1 MAKKKKLKKKVQAEE
16 LKLKLKQT
24 QYLNEILNYAQSGA
38 STQKIAFRG
47 SYDYINSTKEDI
59 EDNKE
64 VLTARSRQ
72 LFMGNT
78 TSRAAILK
86 IRTNVVG
93 TGLKVKSRINNN
105 FLNFSPEKIEKLQK
119 QIEFIW
125 EVWANSTECD
135 IMDECNFYQIQD
147 LAMITMLMDGDCFV
161 YLPYK
166 NIKNHIFSLK
176 VQFLDSGN
184 CKSFNVNENI
194 YEGVEVNDDG
204 APVAYHFIDDKQ
216 KAFRIP
222 VRDTTGRKQ
231 ILKLMEKERVGQL
244 RGVPLLAPVME
255 PLAQL
260 GKFTNAELMSAV
272 VSAMFTAFIKQDS
285 NTGNSGKILG
295 VPQNFTSK
303 PAPDTRNTGS
313 GIELSMGYGNLGIL
327 EPGQDMVFA
336 NPNRPNSKFEGFFNA
351 IMKQIAASLEI
362 PFEVLL
368 SCFNS
373 NYSASRAAIMEAW
386 KMYKRRRVWL
396 SQMLCQPI
404 FEQVIEEAVLQ
415 KFIVLPGFLENPI
428 KRKAYLTTTWYG
440 DAQGQ
445 LDPVKEVNA
454 SILKIEHGLSTLERE
469 AMETN
474 GSDWNENLNQQKN
487 ERQIKMEVGI
497 NGNFEPN
504 KEGKEQPEY

>member
-1 MAKKKKLKKKVQAEE
+1 MKIKKIKKKLKAESMA
-16 LKLKLKQT
+16 L
-24 QYLNEILNYAQSGA
+24 EINRAQFQSALLNYAQSGA
-38 STQKIAFRG
+38 STRKIAFRG
-47 SYDYINSTKEDI
+47 SYDFVNSTKEDI

-64 VLTARSRQ
+64 ILTARSRQ

-93 TGLKVKSRINNN
+93 SGLKVKSRINND
-105 FLNFSPEKIEKLQK
+105 FLGISSEQAETMQK
-119 QIEFIW
+119 NIEF
-125 EVWANSTECD
+125 VWKSWAESTECD
-135 IMDECNFYQIQD
+135 IMEECNFYQLQD
-147 LAMITMLMDGDCFV
+147 LAIMTMLIDGDCFI

-166 NIKNHIFSLK
+166 NKKDNIFNLK
-176 VQFLDSGN
+176 MQFLDSGN
-184 CKSFNVNENI
+184 CKSTSSDENI
-194 YEGVEVNDDG
+194 YEGVEFNKDYT
-204 APVAYHFIDDKQ
+204 PIAYHFINKDGEN
-216 KAFRIP
+216 FRIP
-222 VRDTTGRKQ
+222 VKDSTGRKQ
-231 ILKLMEKERVGQL
+231 ILKLMEKERIGQL
-244 RGVPLLAPVME
+244 RGVPLLSPVME

-272 VSAMFTAFIKQDS
+272 VSAMFTAFIKQDV
-285 NTGNSGKILG
+285 NTGNSGKMLG

-303 PAPDTRNTGS
+303 PTPDNQQQGK

-336 NPNRPNSKFEGFFNA
+336 NPNRPNSKFEVFFNA
-351 IMKQIAASLEI
+351 IMKQISASLEI

-386 KMYKRRRVWL
+386 KMYKRRRTWL

-404 FEQVIEEAVLQ
+404 FEQVIEEAVL
-415 KFIVLPGFLENPI
+415 KNYIELPGFFENKL
-428 KRKAYLTTTWYG
+428 KRKAYLGTTWYG

-454 SILKIEHGLSTLERE
+454 SILKIQNGLSTLERE
-469 AMETN
+469 SMEIN
-474 GSDWNENLNQQKN
+474 GSDWNENLQQQKN
-487 ERQIKMEVGI
+487 EIKIKQEVGM
-497 NGNFEPN
+497 NGNIEFSTER
-504 KEGKEQPEY
+504 EEQSES